1 MLMDIFPGATML
13 AWLFSRR
20 RYIDKQNSF
29 VSSEKRLWSRSIKDG
44 KDDFGRNTQ
53 KENSPSVFV
62 WWHNE
67 KMDFKYISKRLATG

>member
-1 MLMDIFPGATML
+1 MLRNIFPGATML

-44 KDDFGRNTQ
+44 KVDFGRNTQ